1 MSWVKFYGFTLNGH
15 RYADGVGLNCG
26 CPQRYVPLI
35 SSYVSSVTIMWRVLF
50 KENNGN
56 TKITLGIW
64 SKLTVKTS
72 ERRHWRL
79 SGLFNLLWMQF
90 THSSDCEV
98 LITKYRLAY
107 DGIIEGIIE
116 LKSFYSHTLFLY
128 PLKTSENLLS
138 GGIEMKHWAK
148 MG

>member
-35 SSYVSSVTIMWRVLF
+35 SSYVSSVTMWRVLF

-79 SGLFNLLWMQF
+79 SGLFIIYFECNLL
-90 THSSDCEV
+90 TV
-98 LITKYRLAY
+98 LIVKFWKLNTGLRMMGSLR
-107 DGIIEGIIE
+107 ES
-116 LKSFYSHTLFLY
+116 LSSSHFIPMLY
-128 PLKTSENLLS
+128 FSTPWKRQKTCFQEV
-138 GGIEMKHWAK
+138 
-148 MG
+148 